1 MARMMRSKPIC
12 FTFDILRSKLK
23 LNLQFEKV
31 RKKLGGNQTIK
42 GLNKDLC
49 KKDKIKIL
57 YKKDKNKDVF
67 KRLSFIHNKAILNI
81 YF

>member
-1 MARMMRSKPIC
+1 MTRMMRSKPIC

-23 LNLQFEKV
+23 LNLQFEKL
-31 RKKLGGNQTIK
+31 KKLGGNQTIK